1 MLKITAM
8 AATREKNV
16 HQGKNVKRFRE
27 MRGLKQEGL
36 AWELGDDWNQKKVS
50 LLESKEEIE
59 PGILEQLAQALK
71 IPVEALTD
79 LDEDSAINIISNTF
93 HNNSHDHSSLIS
105 SAMNYQPVF
114 NPVDKW
120 LEALEE
126 IKKLNNEKI
135 ELYERMLKDKN
146 DMLEK
151 LERLMAGP
159 K

>member
-1 MLKITAM
+1 MT
-8 AATREKNV
+8 ATREKSI
-16 HQGKNVKRFRE
+16 HQGRNVKRFRE

-79 LDEDSAINIISNTF
+79 LDEDSAINIISSTL
-93 HNNSHDHSSLIS
+93 HDTSIANN
-105 SAMNYQPVF
+105 NF
-114 NPVDKW
+114 NPTFNFNTTDKW

-146 DMLEK
+146 DMIEK
-151 LERLMAGP
+151 LERLLAGP

>member
-1 MLKITAM
+1 MRKTDTMTAS
-8 AATREKNV
+8 REKNI
-16 HQGKNVKRFRE
+16 HQGRNVKRFRE

-59 PGILEQLAQALK
+59 PAILEQLAQALK

-79 LDEDSAINIISNTF
+79 LDEDSAINIISNTV
-93 HNNSHDHSSLIS
+93 NNNDHATGNSLL
-105 SAMNYQPVF
+105 NYYPNI

-146 DMLEK
+146 DMIEK
-151 LERLMAGP
+151 LERLLAGL

>member
-1 MLKITAM
+1 MTP
-8 AATREKNV
+8 TREKSV
-16 HQGKNVKRFRE
+16 HQGRNVKRFRE

-50 LLESKEEIE
+50 LLEAKEEIE
-59 PGILEQLAQALK
+59 PAILEQVAKVLK
-71 IPVEALTD
+71 IPVEAFTD
-79 LDEDSAINIISNTF
+79 LDEDSAINIISNTV
-93 HNNSHDHSSLIS
+93 NNNDHATGNSLL
-105 SAMNYQPVF
+105 NYYPNI

-126 IKKLNNEKI
+126 IKKLNHEKI
-135 ELYERMLKDKN
+135 ELYERMLKDKS

-151 LERLMAGP
+151 LERLLSGL